1 MARAPG
7 FPLGAAGARPTP
19 VGMSEPRKR
28 ARVGRD
34 EARPGESHE
43 AAELTARIGLLMHQL
58 QRERGLMTLHVADNS
73 WGGRRVSAASRG
85 FGARAPTVCIRASF
99 PVSTFR
105 GRS

>member
-7 FPLGAAGARPTP
+7 GPLGAVGARPTA

-73 WGGRRVSAASRG
+73 WGGRRVSAASRDC
-85 FGARAPTVCIRASF
+85 GARAPSVGYAFSF
-99 PVSTFR
+99 PVSTSR